1 MLGGREPE
9 ALRCQY
15 IRYIVLTACT
25 DDATLA
31 LTHTRTRA
39 RANATNERDHPS
51 AGRPTDGWAQTRA
64 RTAAGVR
71 RPASSGGPPRNFKS
85 DGCTCGGTAPST
97 VQRRSYQRSA
107 TAGEGD
113 KQKGET
119 GRETEKRGGKINR
132 EGRKREEKGDGTE
145 KRQRQREERRKK
157 AAITFRTATTVMAG
171 PGARSVLL
179 PPSRYTSPLDA
190 ATAAWSLRGSRK
202 VEFTDLIQNSQVD
215 PAVRLKIPIRALEVT
230 QILGQLCEL

>member
-1 MLGGREPE
+1 VHLRRDSTEHSSE
-9 ALRCQY
+9 ALLSAQRNRRRGRQ
-15 IRYIVLTACT
+15 T
-25 DDATLA
+25 
-31 LTHTRTRA
+31 
-39 RANATNERDHPS
+39 ER
-51 AGRPTDGWAQTRA
+51 
-64 RTAAGVR
+64 
-71 RPASSGGPPRNFKS
+71 
-85 DGCTCGGTAPST
+85 
-97 VQRRSYQRSA
+97 
-107 TAGEGD
+107 GD
-113 KQKGET
+113 RKRD
-119 GRETEKRGGKINR
+119 REERGKINR
-132 EGRKREEKGDGTE
+132 EGRKREEKGDRTE

-230 QILGQLCEL
+230 QILGQPCEVEVAALSGSPAHTRAAASEGGA